1 MLDRINDLGEM
12 VIAIDEAQNFR
23 GNLSEVVTQILAHCY
38 DYCRNIS
45 FILTGSEAGL
55 LYDLLRIDQ
64 PNSPLYGRHLEEIRL
79 ERFSR
84 DTSINFLKKGFSE
97 YGMEV
102 DEDLIIYAVEKL
114 DGVVGW
120 LNELGAK
127 AVKMGILNKEII
139 DETMEKA
146 SKIIIGELTHFSRS
160 YLHIVE
166 AIAKGYSGWSE
177 IKDYFERKKK
187 TVVYDSELKRY
198 IDNLIMRGYITRII
212 RGEYEILD
220 PILKNT
226 LTKI

>member
-1 MLDRINDLGEM
+1 M
-12 VIAIDEAQNFR
+12 
-23 GNLSEVVTQILAHCY
+23 
-38 DYCRNIS
+38 
-45 FILTGSEAGL
+45 
-55 LYDLLRIDQ
+55 LYDLLRINQ

-146 SKIIIGELTHFSRS
+146 SKIVIEELTHFSRN

-166 AIAKGYSGWSE
+166 A
-177 IKDYFERKKK
+177 
-187 TVVYDSELKRY
+187 
-198 IDNLIMRGYITRII
+198 
-212 RGEYEILD
+212 
-220 PILKNT
+220 
-226 LTKI
+226 